1 MDREKAH
8 KNIEQFLKNRTN
20 LQSSIEKEIIYREL
34 EKREI
39 QISEQTVKE
48 YLIMHNSEI
57 NEKVKETMDAL
68 VWEMLPENPIVTII
82 KRFDLWTFLL
92 VPPLYPLLSYAAFLL
107 SQENKDWFDIG
118 TVLASLFIIF
128 CFLVASLVKN
138 VFCKRD

>member
-1 MDREKAH
+1 MDRKKAH
-8 KNIEQFLKNRTN
+8 ENIEQFLKNGTN
-20 LQSSIEKEIIYREL
+20 LQSSIEQEIIYKEL

-39 QISEQTVKE
+39 QISEQSVKE
-48 YLIMHNSEI
+48 YLMTHNSEI

-68 VWEMLPENPIVTII
+68 VWEMLPENPIVTVI

-92 VPPLYPLLSYAAFLL
+92 VPPLYPLMSYAAFLL

-118 TVLASLFIIF
+118 TVLTSLFIIL

-138 VFCKRD
+138 VFCKG